1 MTLGEY
7 ADKITSVILKHG
19 LEPSIANA
27 LIRGTEGELLAR
39 NISARDRQ
47 WFWREVADQLSARR
61 PVVATEVASDPM
73 GHARDKVL
81 EHLERISA

>member
-7 ADKITSVILKHG
+7 ADKITSVIIRHG

-27 LIRGTEGELLAR
+27 LIAGTEGELLAR
-39 NISARDRQ
+39 NISTRDRQ

-61 PVVATEVASDPM
+61 LVVATDVGLDPLS
-73 GHARDKVL
+73 HARDKVL
-81 EHLERISA
+81 QHLERISA